1 MFSCVWM
8 YSAMLETGTAD
19 TSTTTLSK
27 HKNIEPSTSEKR
39 LGGVVC
45 SATNTSQTY
54 GNILERKYFPRF
66 TSKLSANSPVDGGFW
81 LMLESAKR

>member
-27 HKNIEPSTSEKR
+27 HKNIKPSTSEKR

-54 GNILERKYFPRF
+54 GNILERKYFPRY
-66 TSKLSANSPVDGGFW
+66 TSKLSTISPVDGGL